1 MLADLPWPMVTLLA
15 LGAFHGINPAMGWLF
30 AVALGLQ
37 EERRGA
43 VWKAML
49 PLAVGHALAVAVA
62 VIIAV
67 AVGLV
72 IPMSTLK
79 WIVAGLLVSMGI
91 VQIVR
96 HRHPRWGGM
105 QIGARDL
112 AIWSF
117 LMASAHGAGLM
128 VLPFLFGGDDS
139 DVHAHHQGPGVDHFG
154 TPEVAGH
161 AEHASVLF
169 AGMMG
174 EPVIGVIGTIVHTAG
189 YLAVMGLVAVIV
201 YEKVGLRLLRSA
213 WINLDLVW
221 AVALIATGLS
231 TLIW

>member
-1 MLADLPWPMVTLLA
+1 MIADLTWPMVTLLA

-37 EERRGA
+37 EQRGSA

-62 VIIAV
+62 IIIAV

-72 IPMSTLK
+72 IPMSFLK
-79 WIVAGLLVSMGI
+79 WIVAGLLVTMGI

-128 VLPFLFGGDDS
+128 VLPFLFGGGDTNA
-139 DVHAHHQGPGVDHFG
+139 HAHHHSHGVEHAG
-154 TPEVAGH
+154 VTEIGGH
-161 AEHASVLF
+161 AEHAAVLF
-169 AGMMG
+169 AGMNG
-174 EPVIGVIGTIVHTAG
+174 EPMIGVIGTIVHTLG
-189 YLAVMGLVAVIV
+189 YLAVMGVVAIVV
-201 YEKVGLRLLRSA
+201 YEKVGLRLLRRA

-221 AVALIATGLS
+221 AAALIATGLL